1 MEVQKFAENLPL
13 ETCFQLVEAFE
24 QFEKTGVLPDEL
36 LSKTK
41 ELIENL
47 GADPQKQVFWAEQ
60 LAKASAFRV
69 VRYYKTRIAF

>member
-13 ETCFQLVEAFE
+13 ETCFQLVEEFE
-24 QFEKTGVLPDEL
+24 QFEKTGILPDEL

-41 ELIENL
+41 ELIEKL
-47 GADPQKQVFWAEQ
+47 GDDPQKQVFWAEE

>member
-1 MEVQKFAENLPL
+1 MEVQNFAENLPL

-41 ELIENL
+41 ELIAKI
-47 GADPQKQVFWAEQ
+47 GADPQKQVFWAEE

-69 VRYYKTRIAF
+69 VRYYKNRIAF